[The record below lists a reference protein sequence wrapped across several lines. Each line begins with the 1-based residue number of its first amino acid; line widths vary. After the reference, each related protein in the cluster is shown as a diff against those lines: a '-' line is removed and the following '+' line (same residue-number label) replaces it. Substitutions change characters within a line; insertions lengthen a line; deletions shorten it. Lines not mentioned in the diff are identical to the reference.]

1 MRRNGKETIFFSS
14 FIETSLP
21 YGGEKACL
29 TELFQNQPRP
39 DTEQRQGRS
48 LAQSLPC
55 SDARLPVPPVWL
67 DFVLPNLGMTV
78 QEQKLPGFCQEC
90 SSRFAK
96 PSLCKKTGRQCGI
109 TGRCLIFPGAFP
121 LSGNSFHAFSG
132 PIRQYFLFSSATV
145 SLSRPFALLL
155 FSTRRP
161 PFVLMRARKP
171 NFRFLLV
178 LLGW

>member
-1 MRRNGKETIFFSS
+1 MVFSS

-29 TELFQNQPRP
+29 TGLPQNRPCP
-39 DTEQRQGRS
+39 DTEQRQDRN
-48 LAQSLPC
+48 LARHLPC
-55 SDARLPVPPVWL
+55 SGARLRGPPSWL
-67 DFVLPNLGMTV
+67 DFSLPSREMTV
-78 QEQKLPGFCQEC
+78 QEQKLPGFCQER
-90 SSRFAK
+90 SSRLAK
-96 PSLCKKTGRQCGI
+96 PSPCKKTGRQCGI
-109 TGRCLIFPGAFP
+109 TGRCLIFPEASP
-121 LSGNSFHAFSG
+121 LSGNPIHAFSG
-132 PIRQYFLFSSATV
+132 PIRQYFLFSSATL

-161 PFVLMRARKP
+161 PLVLMRARKP